1 MKCKGG
7 GHGDWMILM
16 LTRPMWDF
24 RWLRRNMRAQVLR
37 DVDESASLF
46 FLYCYLREQRLQWLS
61 YSLHRLILYIF
72 TYIINK
78 VSWQIYPGI
87 QADTRTNSSITVF
100 VLALGFLTNEKMWI
114 EWTSE
119 RMVNVRTFQNCFQG
133 ISGLGV
139 YASGTSKGCGPH
151 LTPCLPV
158 RQKQPGETRR
168 WLSVWLWQNCSIPLQ
183 WELYVTFSSLVLCL
197 MDFMLSVSAFLWG
210 LCGSSNNSLPCYYSS
225 HYSRLPDL

>member
-1 MKCKGG
+1 MAEK
-7 GHGDWMILM
+7 
-16 LTRPMWDF
+16 
-24 RWLRRNMRAQVLR
+24 NMRAQVLR

-46 FLYCYLREQRLQWLS
+46 FLYCYLREQRLRLS

-139 YASGTSKGCGPH
+139 YASGTSKGCGLIWHHVFQYARNSQEKRADDCRCGFDRTVPYH
-151 LTPCLPV
+151 
-158 RQKQPGETRR
+158 
-168 WLSVWLWQNCSIPLQ
+168 
-183 WELYVTFSSLVLCL
+183 FSGSCMLLLV
-197 MDFMLSVSAFLWG
+197 
-210 LCGSSNNSLPCYYSS
+210 
-225 HYSRLPDL
+225 H